1 MSEMEIFYGT
11 YKKSDVVASDEKD
24 LFDQGEELGLNLV
37 NVDGQI
43 YEFESLEDLDAYGFS
58 LNIPPS
64 DETRCMCLWYNGGAG
79 IHEVMENLIRK
90 SLKEPTP

>member
-37 NVDGQI
+37 NVDGRN
-43 YEFESLEDLDAYGFS
+43 AGF
-58 LNIPPS
+58 
-64 DETRCMCLWYNGGAG
+64 DD
-79 IHEVMENLIRK
+79 
-90 SLKEPTP
+90 